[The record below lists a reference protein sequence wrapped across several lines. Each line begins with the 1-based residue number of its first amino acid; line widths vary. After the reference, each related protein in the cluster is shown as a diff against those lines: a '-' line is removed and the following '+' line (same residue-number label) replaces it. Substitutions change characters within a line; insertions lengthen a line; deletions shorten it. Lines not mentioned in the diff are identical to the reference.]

1 MHMKVVEEYKNVLR
15 RMIPLTIKGIS
26 EDTLERAMDY
36 SIQKRFQDHQVSVNN
51 NYTKTEVEVK
61 LTELMDFILDRKP
74 ILTPYG
80 VMYSRAGT
88 VPNPLAKMVDSF
100 LATRAAYKNEMF
112 KYPKGTEEFD
122 KYKLLQLVA
131 KVDVNA

>member
-1 MHMKVVEEYKNVLR
+1 MKVVEEYKNVLR

-26 EDTLERAMDY
+26 KDTLERAMDY

-100 LATRAAYKNEMF
+100 LATRAAYKDEMF
-112 KYPKGTEEFD
+112 KCLKGTEEFD
-122 KYKLLQLVA
+122 KYYLLQIVA